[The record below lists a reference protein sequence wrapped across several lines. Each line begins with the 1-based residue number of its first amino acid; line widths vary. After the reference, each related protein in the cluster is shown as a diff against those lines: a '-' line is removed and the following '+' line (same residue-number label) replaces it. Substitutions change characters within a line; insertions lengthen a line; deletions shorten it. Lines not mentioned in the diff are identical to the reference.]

1 PDSGD
6 QLAAGSTLSIGGI
19 DISSSQSAANSALP
33 KIRAALEK
41 VSEQRS
47 LFGATQNRLEHTI
60 NNLQVAAENLSAA
73 ESRIR
78 DVDMAAEMANFTRNQ
93 ILLQAGTA
101 MLAQAGQHRSAVG
114 AAALGLTQRE
124 EKEKD
129 WGQPSGWPLFFVRA
143 LRG

>member
-1 PDSGD
+1 M
-6 QLAAGSTLSIGGI
+6 LVST
-19 DISSSQSAANSALP
+19 
-33 KIRAALEK
+33 
-41 VSEQRS
+41 VS
-47 LFGATQNRLEHTI
+47 
-60 NNLQVAAENLSAA
+60 LSAPWLKCSLNP
-73 ESRIR
+73 SRFVSSFR
-78 DVDMAAEMANFTRNQ
+78 GPLYMAAEMANFTRNQ

-143 LRG
+143 LRGR